1 MVLFPLMLCSKAYV
15 YKPYLDPLQLG
26 WDRGPQLSNCAE
38 NFCQIIL
45 DQCLDFFSSQE
56 MSTRVY
62 FRFSGAFAFPRLVSS
77 WLGKSPAPFK
87 FGMWSRK
94 FFDVSGISSNLVRGY
109 LKRLTQT
116 CRIFLVSTANKEV
129 TKEREFDGTGE
140 CRLTETTLCAIWF

>member
-1 MVLFPLMLCSKAYV
+1 MPFRPVDGTNIYCTCIRNNNCLVSEHVVSSLCVFVCVRCKECKITGVSDCVINLCHIMVLFPFMLCSKAYV

-87 FGMWSRK
+87 FGM
-94 FFDVSGISSNLVRGY
+94 
-109 LKRLTQT
+109 
-116 CRIFLVSTANKEV
+116 
-129 TKEREFDGTGE
+129 
-140 CRLTETTLCAIWF
+140 